1 MAVES
6 PGTEGGR
13 VSRTAAKTTQAVAL
27 PATQMQPNCNHNAC
41 KGSGAAGGGY

>member
-6 PGTEGGR
+6 PGSEGGS

-27 PATQMQPNCNHNAC
+27 PAPQMPPNGNHNAC
-41 KGSGAAGGGY
+41 KGSGAAGGSY